1 MRGSCRGGSWSSA
14 SWEEMARAY
23 RRGEER
29 KDTERRLGVGGIAR
43 TRGAVSCS
51 LSIRPFALGAV
62 LALGVLLYICGDSS
76 GLSNH
81 TTRRARGRKMKPIR
95 FAFLSAF
102 VFQGQIAASL
112 LSILH
117 FA

>member
-51 LSIRPFALGAV
+51 LACGICAHAERYSEDKGIDCRRRRHLGRP
-62 LALGVLLYICGDSS
+62 LL
-76 GLSNH
+76 
-81 TTRRARGRKMKPIR
+81 
-95 FAFLSAF
+95 
-102 VFQGQIAASL
+102 V
-112 LSILH
+112 
-117 FA
+117 